1 MTNYLEVKNLSK
13 SFDSFQLHNI
23 TFTLP
28 KGYIMGLIGPNG
40 SGKTTTIK
48 LILNMLKRNG
58 GEIKIMGLD
67 NIADEQK
74 AKAELGVV
82 FDTNY
87 FSDDWKVSEVEKSI
101 SVFYPNWNTERFSE
115 MLRKFHIAPTKK
127 VKELSKGMQM
137 KLMLACAFSY
147 DAKLLILDEPTSGL
161 DPVSRDELLQ
171 ILSEYIE
178 DGEHSVLFSTH
189 ITGDLE
195 RAADYITYI
204 SYGELFF
211 TGSKDEFVDMF
222 RIVKGGM
229 DELSADLQAKAVGV
243 RTFPTGFE
251 ALVKTEDIG
260 SFTAL
265 DIEPATIDEIVVF
278 TSKKGEDLALNEL
291 LKKKHNPALLP
302 IQIAYFAGL
311 RIGEVCGL
319 TWQDI
324 DLKEQCLTIRR
335 SMRYDSVRKK
345 TQIGPTKRKKI
356 RTVDFCDTLAAILRE
371 AKKEQMLNS
380 IKYGPLYSQ
389 NYYRIVKE
397 KNRTY
402 YEVYSLPR
410 TETPPEG
417 YTQVSFVCL
426 RSDGAYE
433 APATVSSVCRYS
445 RKKIGDM
452 DDFHFHLLRHTYT
465 TNLLSHGAA
474 PKDVQELLGHS
485 DVSTT
490 MNIYAHA
497 TREAK
502 RTSARLLDK
511 VVGTA

>member
-67 NIADEQK
+67 NIVDEQK

-87 FSDDWKVSEVEKSI
+87 FSDDWKVTEVEKSI
-101 SVFYPNWNTERFSE
+101 SVFYPNWNSERFGE

-222 RIVKGGM
+222 RIIKGGM
-229 DELSADLQAKAVGV
+229 NELSADLQAKAWVFV
-243 RTFPTGFE
+243 LSRLVLKLWLKPKMLEHLLDWTLNLLLLMKSLCLQARKVKIMSNILKATKLDFS
-251 ALVKTEDIG
+251 LVKPYIKVIG
-260 SFTAL
+260 FTMLLPSLLQQSTAL
-265 DIEPATIDEIVVF
+265 
-278 TSKKGEDLALNEL
+278 
-291 LKKKHNPALLP
+291 
-302 IQIAYFAGL
+302 Y
-311 RIGEVCGL
+311 
-319 TWQDI
+319 
-324 DLKEQCLTIRR
+324 
-335 SMRYDSVRKK
+335 
-345 TQIGPTKRKKI
+345 
-356 RTVDFCDTLAAILRE
+356 
-371 AKKEQMLNS
+371 
-380 IKYGPLYSQ
+380 
-389 NYYRIVKE
+389 
-397 KNRTY
+397 
-402 YEVYSLPR
+402 
-410 TETPPEG
+410 
-417 YTQVSFVCL
+417 
-426 RSDGAYE
+426 
-433 APATVSSVCRYS
+433 
-445 RKKIGDM
+445 
-452 DDFHFHLLRHTYT
+452 
-465 TNLLSHGAA
+465 
-474 PKDVQELLGHS
+474 
-485 DVSTT
+485 
-490 MNIYAHA
+490 
-497 TREAK
+497 
-502 RTSARLLDK
+502 
-511 VVGTA
+511 

>member
-1 MTNYLEVKNLSK
+1 MTNYLEVTNLSK

-48 LILNMLKRNG
+48 LILNMLKRDEG
-58 GEIKIMGLD
+58 KIKIMGLD

-74 AKAELGVV
+74 VKAELGVV

-87 FSDDWKVSEVEKSI
+87 FSDDWKVAQVEKSV
-101 SVFYPNWNTERFSE
+101 SVFYPDWNSERFAE
-115 MLRKFHIAPTKK
+115 MLRKFHIASAKK

-211 TGSKDEFVDMF
+211 SGVKDEFVDMF

-229 DELSADLQAKAVGV
+229 NELSADLEAKAVGI

-260 SFTAL
+260 AFSDL
-265 DIEPATIDEIVVF
+265 DIEPVTIDEIIVF
-278 TSKKGEDLALNEL
+278 TSKKGE
-291 LKKKHNPALLP
+291 
-302 IQIAYFAGL
+302 
-311 RIGEVCGL
+311 
-319 TWQDI
+319 
-324 DLKEQCLTIRR
+324 
-335 SMRYDSVRKK
+335 
-345 TQIGPTKRKKI
+345 
-356 RTVDFCDTLAAILRE
+356 
-371 AKKEQMLNS
+371 
-380 IKYGPLYSQ
+380 
-389 NYYRIVKE
+389 
-397 KNRTY
+397 
-402 YEVYSLPR
+402 
-410 TETPPEG
+410 
-417 YTQVSFVCL
+417 
-426 RSDGAYE
+426 AYE
-433 APATVSSVCRYS
+433 
-445 RKKIGDM
+445 
-452 DDFHFHLLRHTYT
+452 
-465 TNLLSHGAA
+465 
-474 PKDVQELLGHS
+474 
-485 DVSTT
+485 
-490 MNIYAHA
+490 
-497 TREAK
+497 
-502 RTSARLLDK
+502 
-511 VVGTA
+511 